1 MSFQLVEVTEKPS
14 VSRVYENYIIY
25 NTCSSSYI
33 LIPLPPTSSFLFLPP
48 HFSSFLLLPL
58 PSSSY
63 FLIPPYFS
71 SFCFLLP
78 RLFIPLPTSFC
89 LLLSH
94 FTCFCLNLLLALH
107 TSSFLAHGSS
117 EGTCVSHCYQTDG
130 CCGEPN
136 MHCPPH
142 AVQGAIATQPRLH
155 HIQHLNE
162 ATWFS
167 GPSVFLLEMNRI
179 TQNSS
184 GERQCSVASDC
195 SALPRLDNG
204 LSTARKWREVF
215 PKECKRYSNVE
226 LHDANVAATPTQNQ
240 K

>member
-1 MSFQLVEVTEKPS
+1 MFLLLHPHSSPS
-14 VSRVYENYIIY
+14 YL
-25 NTCSSSYI
+25 
-33 LIPLPPTSSFLFLPP
+33 LIPLPTSSFLLFPPPTSSFL
-48 HFSSFLLLPL
+48 LLLSHTSL
-58 PSSSY
+58 
-63 FLIPPYFS
+63 FL
-71 SFCFLLP
+71 LLP

-107 TSSFLAHGSS
+107 TSSFLAHGPS
-117 EGTCVSHCYQTDG
+117 EGRCVSHCYQTDG

-136 MHCPPH
+136 MHCPPR

-167 GPSVFLLEMNRI
+167 GPFVFLLEMNRI
-179 TQNSS
+179 TQNSP
-184 GERQCSVASDC
+184 GEHQCSVASDW
-195 SALPRLDNG
+195 SALPRPDNG
-204 LSTARKWREVF
+204 PSTARKWREEF